1 MAKFQNEKEKTD
13 FEKLL
18 KQWKRQS
25 MEIRE
30 KLKEKEYFKKKS
42 VINHEKDIQRKR
54 TIAKNNAKMAKL
66 NK

>member
-1 MAKFQNEKEKTD
+1 MAKFQNEKEKPD